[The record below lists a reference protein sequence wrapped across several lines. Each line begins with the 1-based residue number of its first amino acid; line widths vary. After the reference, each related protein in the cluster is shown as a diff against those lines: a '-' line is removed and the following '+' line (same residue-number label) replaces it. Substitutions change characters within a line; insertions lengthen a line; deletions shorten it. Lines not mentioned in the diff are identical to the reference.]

1 MAFIYINKESAILV
15 EASVQNFVNKSDS
28 QDVKPV
34 WIDV

>member
-1 MAFIYINKESAILV
+1 MAYIYINKEWAILM
-15 EASVQNFVNKSDS
+15 EASVQSFVNKSDS